1 MDDSLRFSYGTRSP
15 RHVTD
20 PATRIA
26 ATLVWVILGIG
37 LILSPI
43 ADFLS
48 LYMTKSAAAHGND
61 ARISLLVRGAMVAGL
76 LAVTLSGFR
85 VRMSG
90 IRVTIVA
97 MLAVCVTLGAYVLGT
112 LTDREVIE
120 QSVFVL
126 KVFSFFVYPAAMA
139 LLSDRRLA
147 QIESVVFVVLL
158 IYGASIVMGAAM
170 SIEMFRSYQAE
181 THIRS
186 GYKGIVYAQNEAAAL
201 IVVALGF
208 GYLHALTR
216 GWSTRSVALT
226 TCMLVAAM
234 LSGTKG
240 AMIGALGMTCAY
252 CYARFDVIKATRYVG
267 IAIAVL
273 GGSAILAYLFIPAVS
288 DAVELSQRYF
298 AHQGG
303 RIGGDKFLTLLLS
316 GRNLKFANVW
326 DDLEQGNFFV
336 LLTGG
341 YPVVRYMVEI
351 DIPDLVLML
360 GLPLFSVYF
369 VALSRA
375 FLRRG
380 PRTMSRRFG
389 RLFFVVLFAMAST
402 AGHVLGSA
410 VISPFLGLITI
421 MIRRD
426 MQQAD
431 REAVEV

>member
-1 MDDSLRFSYGTRSP
+1 MDDSLRFSYGPHSP
-15 RHVTD
+15 RFIVD

-26 ATLVWVILGIG
+26 ATLAWAILGIG
-37 LILSPI
+37 LLVSPLG
-43 ADFLS
+43 DFLS
-48 LYMTKSAAAHGND
+48 VYMTRSAASHGGD
-61 ARISLLVRGAMVAGL
+61 ARISLLVRGMMIAGL

-85 VRMSG
+85 ARMSG
-90 IRVTIVA
+90 VRVTITA
-97 MLAVCVTLGAYVLGT
+97 TLAVCVTLGAYVFGA

-139 LLSDRRLA
+139 LLSDRRLG
-147 QIESVVFVVLL
+147 QIESVAFVVLL

-208 GYLHALTR
+208 AYLHALIR
-216 GWSTRSVALT
+216 GWSPRSVALAA
-226 TCMLVAAM
+226 CMLVAAM

-240 AMIGALGMTCAY
+240 AMVGALGMTCAY
-252 CYARFDVIKATRYVG
+252 CYARFDIIKATRYVG
-267 IAIAVL
+267 MAIAVL
-273 GGSAILAYLFIPAVS
+273 MLSAILAYLFIPAVN
-288 DAVELSQRYF
+288 DAVELSLRYF
-298 AHQGG
+298 SHQSG
-303 RIGGDKFLTLLLS
+303 RVGNDKVLTLLLS

-326 DDLEQGNFFV
+326 DDLQQRNFV
-336 LLTGG
+336 ALLTGG

-360 GLPLFSVYF
+360 GLPLFGVYF
-369 VALSRA
+369 IALLRA
-375 FLRRG
+375 FVRG
-380 PRTMSRRFG
+380 GQRTMSRRFG
-389 RLFFVVLFAMAST
+389 RLFFVVLLAMAST

-410 VISPFLGLITI
+410 VIGPFLALIAV

-426 MQQAD
+426 MKRAA
-431 REAVEV
+431 RETMKL